1 MRRLA
6 TLSALVF
13 TVGAGALIAAARGA
27 QEFPHQKHAA
37 IGAAG
42 CESCHAGIY
51 SGDESRNVSADPAL
65 CAGCHNGQAFPEV
78 EYTGYVPRD
87 SGLKFKHATHPK
99 LGCQNCHGVPGEE
112 GDMAV
117 QAASGD
123 TCLACHGNGAE
134 SHFEVGVNPCETCH
148 YPESAAPGHTPDFKT
163 QHGTAAAAEQPTC
176 SQCHR
181 ETFCVD
187 CHDGPVNPAM
197 QYHPA
202 NFVTRHAAESWA
214 APMECAECH
223 SREVFCRDCHSNQG
237 VAQDG
242 RQNGGYH
249 DGVANWLQQHGVA
262 ARQGMDSC
270 VSCHQQTECL
280 ACHSAKQ
287 GWRVNPHGPDFDPER
302 AADRSTQSCGIC
314 HTGY

>member
-6 TLSALVF
+6 YLGALAL
-13 TVGAGALIAAARGA
+13 TVGAGALFAASRGA
-27 QEFPHQKHAA
+27 VDFPHQKHAA
-37 IGAAG
+37 LAGGG
-42 CESCHAGIY
+42 CETCHAGIY
-51 SGDESRNVSADPAL
+51 SGEASQNVSVKPTL
-65 CAGCHNGQAFPEV
+65 CAGCHNGQTLPEIDWQG
-78 EYTGYVPRD
+78 YTPTDR
-87 SGLKFKHATHPK
+87 GLKFEHSTHPK
-99 LGCQNCHGVPGEE
+99 LGCQTCHGVPGGE

-117 QAASGD
+117 QPASGAI
-123 TCLACHGNGAE
+123 CLACHGNGATD
-134 SHFEVGVNPCETCH
+134 HFEVGVNPCETCH
-148 YPESAAPGHTPDFKT
+148 FEPAPGHTPDWKT
-163 QHGTAAAAEQPTC
+163 QHATAAAAELPNCT
-176 SQCHR
+176 QCHK

-187 CHDGPVNPAM
+187 CHDGPVNPGF

-249 DGVANWLQQHGVA
+249 DGVANWLQQHGAA
-262 ARQGMDSC
+262 ARQGMESC
-270 VSCHQQTECL
+270 TTCHQQTECL
-280 ACHSAKQ
+280 ACHSAKT
-287 GWRVNPHGPDFDPER
+287 GWRVNPHGPDFDPDR
-302 AADRSTQSCGIC
+302 AADRSTQSCAIC

>member
-6 TLSALVF
+6 YLGALVL
-13 TVGAGALIAAARGA
+13 TVGAGALFAASRAA
-27 QEFPHQKHAA
+27 FEFPHQKHAA
-37 IGAAG
+37 LGAAG

-51 SGDESRNVSADPAL
+51 SGDEALNVSADPAL

-78 EYTGYVPRD
+78 GYTGYTPQD

-99 LGCQNCHGVPGEE
+99 LGCQNCHGVPGED

-117 QAASGD
+117 QAANGD

-134 SHFEVGVNPCETCH
+134 NHFEVGVNPCETCH
-148 YPESAAPGHTPDFKT
+148 YPAAAAPGHTPDFKT
-163 QHGTAAAAEQPTC
+163 NHGTAASAQQPTC
-176 SQCHR
+176 SQCHK

-187 CHDGPVNPAM
+187 CHDGPVNPEM

-214 APMECAECH
+214 APVECAECH

-287 GWRVNPHGPDFDPER
+287 GWRINPHGPDFDPER